1 MRTDNLEQEN
11 DTWGAI
17 GIGAMIVFIS
27 LILVA
32 AVASAVIIQ
41 TAEKLQQNA
50 QTAGDDTSDELSGKL
65 TIMQGFVDANDDYVL
80 YVRLAAGS
88 DNIPATSVSWQ
99 LFCAAGYEDTQTA
112 PANAF
117 GQAQVQLQSVSGFGG
132 GVSPMTPQNAYKI
145 LIAAN
150 TCDAAAVAGSA
161 TQAAQLYI
169 HVQSGGTTYETLDVT
184 SGDTGTPVI

>member
-1 MRTDNLEQEN
+1 MKTVRDNQEQ

-65 TIMQGFVDANDDYVL
+65 TIMQGFIEAGNYVL
-80 YVRLAAGS
+80 YVRLAPGS
-88 DNIPATSVSWQ
+88 DAIPADSVSFQ
-99 LFCAAGYEDTQTA
+99 LFCVAGAGYEDGSLLA
-112 PANAF
+112 AN
-117 GQAQVQLQSVSGFGG
+117 VQLQSEEDFDPAG
-132 GVSPMTPQNAYKI
+132 GVATMDPQNAYKI
-145 LIAAN
+145 QVN
-150 TCDAAAVAGSA
+150 SGVCTPAAVGALGNPV
-161 TQAAQLYI
+161 AQLYLHI
-169 HVQSGGTTYETLDVT
+169 ESGGTTFETLTVNDPAN
-184 SGDTGTPVI
+184 GNPVI

>member
-1 MRTDNLEQEN
+1 MKTARDNQEQ

-65 TIMQGFVDANDDYVL
+65 TIMQGFVEAGNYVL
-80 YVRLAAGS
+80 YVRLAPGS
-88 DNIPATSVSWQ
+88 DAIPATSVSFQ
-99 LFCAAGYEDTQTA
+99 LFCAAGAGYEDGSLLA
-112 PANAF
+112 AN
-117 GQAQVQLQSVSGFGG
+117 VQLQSVEAFAAPGI
-132 GVSPMTPQNAYKI
+132 VTMDPQSAYKI
-145 LIAAN
+145 QVNAGVC
-150 TCDAAAVAGSA
+150 TPAAVGALGNPV
-161 TQAAQLYI
+161 AQLYI
-169 HVQSGGTTYETLDVT
+169 HIESGGTTLETLTVNDPAN
-184 SGDTGTPVI
+184 GNPVI

>member
-65 TIMQGFVDANDDYVL
+65 TIMQGFVDNNNDYVL
-80 YVRLAAGS
+80 YVRLVLVVIVFNTALSLG
-88 DNIPATSVSWQ
+88 NCSV
-99 LFCAAGYEDTQTA
+99 LLDMKI
-112 PANAF
+112 
-117 GQAQVQLQSVSGFGG
+117 VKLLLQMHLQHKYNYNQSAFGG
-132 GVSPMTPQNAYKI
+132 GVTMTPQNAYKI

-150 TCDAAAVAGSA
+150 ICDAASSSWI
-161 TQAAQLYI
+161 TIQAAQLFI
-169 HVQSGGTTYETLDVT
+169 HVESGGTTFETLDVAT
-184 SGDTGTPVI
+184 HDTGQAVI

>member
-1 MRTDNLEQEN
+1 MKTTRDNQEQ

-88 DNIPATSVSWQ
+88 DTIQATSISWQ
-99 LFCAAGYEDTQTA
+99 LFCDAGNGYEDSNGNFGA
-112 PANAF
+112 AN
-117 GQAQVQLQSVSGFGG
+117 VQLQSVSQFGAG
-132 GVSPMTPQNAYKI
+132 IATMTIQKFF
-145 LIAAN
+145 LF
-150 TCDAAAVAGSA
+150 
-161 TQAAQLYI
+161 
-169 HVQSGGTTYETLDVT
+169 
-184 SGDTGTPVI
+184 

>member
-1 MRTDNLEQEN
+1 MKTARDNQEQ

-65 TIMQGFVDANDDYVL
+65 TIMQGFVEAGNYVL
-80 YVRLAAGS
+80 YVRLAPGS
-88 DNIPATSVSWQ
+88 DAIPATSVSFQ
-99 LFCAAGYEDTQTA
+99 LFCAAG
-112 PANAF
+112 
-117 GQAQVQLQSVSGFGG
+117 
-132 GVSPMTPQNAYKI
+132 
-145 LIAAN
+145 
-150 TCDAAAVAGSA
+150 AG
-161 TQAAQLYI
+161 Y
-169 HVQSGGTTYETLDVT
+169 
-184 SGDTGTPVI
+184 P

>member
-1 MRTDNLEQEN
+1 VKTTRDNQEQ

-65 TIMQGFVDANDDYVL
+65 TIMQGFVDGNDDYVL

-88 DNIPATSVSWQ
+88 DTIQATSISWQ
-99 LFCAAGYEDTQTA
+99 LFCDAGNGYEDSNGNFGA
-112 PANAF
+112 AN
-117 GQAQVQLQSVSGFGG
+117 VQLQSVSQFGA
-132 GVSPMTPQNAYKI
+132 GVGTMTIQNPYKI
-145 LIAAN
+145 LIAAA
-150 TCDAAAVAGSA
+150 TCDAQAVSGSA
-161 TQAAQLYI
+161 GQAAQLFI
-169 HVQSGGTTYETLDVT
+169 HVESGGTTFETLSVGSD
-184 SGDTGTPVI
+184 DTGTAVI